1 MRSLILPLAVTFLTP
16 PGPNSRSLAP
26 RRLGATLGWALG
38 LASLLIGA
46 CLGRAASPTPPTPPA
61 PTRPVTGTLKLG
73 APPSPPPT
81 NLAPLRTNT
90 PSGQAVAAEE
100 VGRLAAEVHAK
111 GWIVYSARSSQGDWD
126 LFACRPDGSGVR
138 ALTRTP
144 EFSEFYAQVSRD
156 GTQLLYRRLPRGGTV
171 DPNRHGA
178 QGELIVSSGDGRQ
191 PTVVGRTGEFAWASW
206 GPDGRHIACL
216 DVTGIQIVELA
227 TRRIIRKLPR
237 QGFFQQMTWSPD
249 GEWLVG
255 VANGFAKGWTVARVN
270 VASGEASPINRLEC
284 CTPDWFADSRRVIFS
299 WRPPGQRDDHDHA
312 WTQLWMADAEGQTR
326 RLLYAE
332 EGRNLYG
339 GFASPDGRYVV
350 FTGNQRAGGDPD
362 HDGSPM
368 SVLRVADAPIIGGEH
383 LTLRIKNPQ
392 AKSGPLL
399 KLPAGWEPV
408 WTAAPLFPNEA
419 STSTPARQGP

>member
-1 MRSLILPLAVTFLTP
+1 MRSLT
-16 PGPNSRSLAP
+16 
-26 RRLGATLGWALG
+26 
-38 LASLLIGA
+38 SLLPKGPVS
-46 CLGRAASPTPPTPPA
+46 RPTSPTPVPPTATRRSIPQGAALGAAVLLAAASFAQSAAPNPPATPP
-61 PTRPVTGTLKLG
+61 RPPSG
-73 APPSPPPT
+73 APRLRAPVPDAPP
-81 NLAPLRTNT
+81 NLAPLRTNA
-90 PSGQAVAAEE
+90 PIDHAAAAEE
-100 VGRLAAEVHAK
+100 VHRLAMEVRSK
-111 GWIVYSARSSQGDWD
+111 GWIVYSARSRQGDWD

-138 ALTRTP
+138 PLTRTP

-171 DPNRHGA
+171 DPNRHGT
-178 QGELIVSSGDGRQ
+178 QGELVVSGSDGRQ
-191 PTVVGRTGEFAWASW
+191 PKVVGRTGEFAWASW
-206 GPDGRHIACL
+206 GPDGRHFACL

-227 TRRIIRKLPR
+227 TRQTVRKLPR

-249 GEWLVG
+249 GEWLIG
-255 VANGFAKGWTVARVN
+255 VANGFAKGWTVARLN
-270 VASGEASPINRLEC
+270 VASGEALPINRLEC

-350 FTGNQRAGGDPD
+350 FNGNQRAGGDPD

-392 AKSGPLL
+392 AKNGPLL
-399 KLPAGWEPV
+399 MLPVGWEPV
-408 WTAAPLFPNEA
+408 WTSARLFPDEA
-419 STSTPARQGP
+419 STSSSVGQGP